1 MSSLLLA
8 AFLASGFAVDGN
20 LPAGNVVVRGVS
32 NETVRLSRELRDTA
46 GDWFYWAFR
55 VRGAKGRTLTFE
67 FDKGIAAGGPVGV
80 RGPAVSADRGRSWS
94 FPCDGKATRH
104 SFVYSFPS
112 DDEVWF
118 YETWQYL
125 PPDWESFLAAHED
138 LRGKRFETG
147 VLCRTRKGREVPN
160 ARFGRLDGAAKYRF
174 FVSSRHHC
182 SEATATPVLEGLASA
197 FLTDDDL
204 GRWLCEN
211 VELMVVPFV
220 DYDGVVD
227 GDQGKNRRPHDHNRD
242 YTEFLYPET
251 RAIRDWIAKRASGR
265 LDVFLD
271 VHSPWIRG
279 PSNEFLYT
287 PWKDPKKMPDVAAE
301 ARFSQLL
308 EELQCGSLRYR
319 ASDDL
324 RFGEGWNTD
333 KNYSLGLSAVR
344 WAMSEVKGLS
354 VVRSLEV
361 PFANANGAVVTP
373 AACRALGRDLAK
385 VFRAFFVER
394 EEKPCIDGIYPH
406 LAMAN
411 GEDECGTGAVVPW
424 AGSLWAVT
432 YGPHCPAGSSDRLY
446 QISPDLTRVIRR
458 ESVGGT
464 PANRLI
470 HAETDQLLIGPYVID
485 AKGGVRVVPPS
496 ALPGRLTG
504 AARHL
509 TDPSNKVY
517 VATME
522 TGLSELDMRTFDVRT
537 LIRENGMN
545 DRTLAPLMKAAGR
558 WPTGWDAAPVTH
570 VPGYHA
576 KGLCSGFGR
585 VFVANNGENSDAARR
600 DPFVPSGVL
609 ADWSAFG
616 QDWHTI
622 RRCQF
627 TDVVTR
633 DGICGNEHPASNPVW
648 SLGWDAKSVL
658 LAVTTNGS
666 AWTYYR
672 LPKASHCY
680 DGAHGWN
687 TEWPRIRE
695 AGLGRGDLLATMHGT
710 FWRFPSTFSPAT
722 PNGIRP
728 ISTYLKVIGDFCYW
742 QDAPGGGAIVFGCDD
757 HARCEFLGKR
767 KLKADQPKNFVSTSN
782 LWFVKPDE
790 LSSFGPPTGEGWV
803 WCNEDVRAGE
813 VSDPY
818 LWEGYAERT
827 FTFVDEKGRPVPHE
841 LLHDGDWVRVKAL
854 AAAKGARAHFVYGLP
869 APATLPALDTAKAFI
884 DVADDKGRVFRFP
897 NVNGDTRVLC
907 REVATERD
915 LLYVGGI
922 FYEVPAEN
930 AGGFACLRPI
940 ARADEPV
947 TSIAVDRGLAV
958 INGRRMALDSLWKNG
973 TAAEAYALWRKHV
986 RQVAAKP
993 APVVKP
999 APAKAD
1005 AQPSP
1010 SVDPEALIELL
1021 PYALEAA
1028 QIFQRAQEREAR
1040 HVAAL
1045 RKKGVA
1051 EVPPSGDQ
1059 RHVVDMA
1066 GLSGLAFDDWGEIYV
1081 DRRFV
1086 TDEEMNTVRAIER
1099 WIAKWFPAPCV
1110 RRKVPRKVAGGSGLP
1125 VFRGFEDA
1133 RYQMHD
1139 ALIARL
1145 TAEFNADKAAGC
1157 GGTAGQAAKIPNL
1170 SPALVKAHMI
1180 EESGGNGP
1188 RSKAAWAV
1196 DPLQVNVPGDW
1207 GDEKELV
1214 GLAKPTRRNEGTVEQ
1229 NVRAAIRYLARKG
1242 FSAAARPASE
1252 RPKGFFDGWQ
1262 QALRRYNGRRDRT
1275 DTDRYYSDEYADK
1288 ILRRANNP
1296 DVFVPI
1302 EIKLASN

>member
-1 MSSLLLA
+1 MIGFLLASLLGTSL
-8 AFLASGFAVDGN
+8 LVDAN
-20 LPAGNVVVRGVS
+20 LPAGNVVVVGVS
-32 NETVRLSRELRDTA
+32 NDTVRLNRELRDTA
-46 GDWFYWAFR
+46 DDWFYWAFR
-55 VRGAKGRTLTFE
+55 VSGAKGRTLSFK
-67 FDKGIAAGGPVGV
+67 FDPSVAAGGPVGV
-80 RGPAVSADRGRSWS
+80 RGPAVTTDRGKTWR
-94 FPCDGKATRH
+94 FPCDRQSTRDT
-104 SFVYSFPS
+104 FRYSFDS

-125 PPDWESFLAAHED
+125 PPEWDAFLAAHAD
-138 LRGKRFETG
+138 KRGKSFETG
-147 VLCRTRKGREVPN
+147 VLCHSRQGRPVPN
-160 ARFGRLDGAAKYRF
+160 ARFGRLDGRQKCRI

-197 FLTDDDL
+197 FLADDEL

-211 VELMVVPFV
+211 VELMMVPFV
-220 DYDGVVD
+220 DYDGVIA

-251 RAIRDWIAKRASGR
+251 RAIRDWIIGHAGGR

-279 PSNEFLYT
+279 KSNEFLYT
-287 PWKDPKKMPDVAAE
+287 PWKNPKALPDVAAE
-301 ARFSQLL
+301 ARFSRLL
-308 EELQCGSLRYR
+308 EELQCGSMRYR

-333 KNYSLGLSAVR
+333 RNYSLGQSAVR
-344 WAMSEVKGLS
+344 WAMAEVKGLS

-373 AACRALGRDLAK
+373 EACRALGRDLAK
-385 VFRAFFVER
+385 VLRAFFVER
-394 EEKPCIDGIYPH
+394 EEKPCVDGVYPH

-411 GEDECGTGAVVPW
+411 GEGECGTGAVVPW

-432 YGPHCPAGSSDRLY
+432 YGPHCPVGSSDRLY
-446 QISPDLTRVIRR
+446 QILPDLTRVVRA

-464 PANRLI
+464 PADRLI
-470 HAETDQLLIGPYVID
+470 HRETNQLLIGPYVID
-485 AKGGVRVVPPS
+485 AQGDVRVVPPS
-496 ALPGRLTG
+496 AMPGRLTA

-522 TGLSELDMRTFDVRT
+522 TGLYELDMKTLGVRT
-537 LIRENGMN
+537 LIRENGKN
-545 DRTLAPLMKAAGR
+545 DGDIARLMKASGS
-558 WPTGWDAAPVTH
+558 WPEGWTNAPVTR

-585 VFVANNGENSDAARR
+585 VFVANNGEDSEAARR

-616 QDWHTI
+616 QDWSMI

-633 DGICGNEHPASNPVW
+633 DGIFGNEHPASNPVW
-648 SLGWDAKSVL
+648 SLGWDAKSVI

-666 AWTYYR
+666 EWTQYR

-695 AGLGRGDLLATMHGT
+695 AGLGDGALLATMHGT
-710 FWRFPSTFSPAT
+710 FWRFPSGFSPAT
-722 PNGIRP
+722 PEGIRP
-728 ISTYLKVIGDFCYW
+728 ISTYLRVIGDFCYW
-742 QDAPGGGAIVFGCDD
+742 PEAPGGGSIVFGCDD
-757 HARCEFLGKR
+757 HAHCEFLGKR
-767 KLKADQPKNFVSTSN
+767 KLKAGQPQNFVSTSN
-782 LWFVKPDE
+782 LWFVRPEE

-803 WCNEDVRAGE
+803 WCDEDVRAGD

-827 FTFVDEKGRPVPHE
+827 FTFVDRQGHAVPYE
-841 LLHDGDWVRVKAL
+841 LLHEGDWVRVKTL
-854 AAAKGARAHFVYGLP
+854 ADAKGVRAHFVYAPP
-869 APATLPALDTAKAFI
+869 APATLPALNAARPLIEVK
-884 DVADDKGRVFRFP
+884 DDNGRIFRFP

-915 LLYVGGI
+915 LLYVGGV

-940 ARADEPV
+940 ALADGLV
-947 TSIAVDRGLAV
+947 DTIAVDRGLV
-958 INGRRMALDSLWKNG
+958 VVNGRRMALDSLWKNG
-973 TAAEAYALWRKHV
+973 TAAVAYALWRKHF
-986 RQVAAKP
+986 RQVEQPKPEPKAESKPESKLDPLALLEVLPLAIEAVQIAA
-993 APVVKP
+993 
-999 APAKAD
+999 
-1005 AQPSP
+1005 
-1010 SVDPEALIELL
+1010 
-1021 PYALEAA
+1021 
-1028 QIFQRAQEREAR
+1028 RAEERESR
-1040 HVAAL
+1040 HVAEL
-1045 RKKGVA
+1045 RKQGVV
-1051 EVPPSGDQ
+1051 EVPPSEGQ
-1059 RHVVDMA
+1059 RHRLGVDA
-1066 GLSGLAFDDWGEIYV
+1066 LSGLAFDDWGEIYI

-1086 TDEEMNTVRAIER
+1086 TDEELETIKAIER
-1099 WIAKWFPAPCV
+1099 WAAKWFPGLV
-1110 RRKVPRKVAGGSGLP
+1110 RQRKAPRKTAGSGGLP

-1133 RYQMHD
+1133 RYQEHD
-1139 ALIARL
+1139 ALIVRL
-1145 TAEFNADKAAGC
+1145 TAEFNANKSAGC
-1157 GGTAGQAAKIPNL
+1157 GGTAEQAAKIPDL
-1170 SPALVKAHMI
+1170 APALVKSHMI

-1188 RSKAAWAV
+1188 RSLAAWAV

-1214 GLAKPTRRNEGTVEQ
+1214 GLVKPSRRNEGTVEQ
-1229 NVRAAIRYLARKG
+1229 NVRAAIRYLSRKG
-1242 FSAAARPASE
+1242 FSTAARPAAE
-1252 RPKGFFDGWQ
+1252 RPKGYFDGWQ

-1275 DTDRYYSDEYADK
+1275 DTDRFYSDEYAEK
-1288 ILRRANNP
+1288 ILHRASNP
-1296 DVFVPI
+1296 DDFVPI
-1302 EIKLASN
+1302 EIKLAKASK